1 IVLALLVLA
10 VLDIR
15 LFMFVDAAREETLE
29 RARDTLHVS
38 VDVVAQRMDQHLATY
53 DRLLSGIGEGV
64 RLHGG
69 IPAEP
74 DLALHRLL

>member
-1 IVLALLVLA
+1 
-10 VLDIR
+10 
-15 LFMFVDAAREETLE
+15 
-29 RARDTLHVS
+29 DTLHVS

-74 DLALHRLL
+74 DLALHRLLVRRHALNPELRSLFLVRHDGTIAAMSLNF